1 MEGRFIHLGIR
12 IEKSIYDQLKKI
24 ARAEERPMSALVR
37 KIIKKFLKSNADKSK
52 G

>member
-12 IEKSIYDQLKKI
+12 TEKSINDQLEKI
-24 ARAEERPMSALVR
+24 AREEERPKSEIVR

-52 G
+52 S